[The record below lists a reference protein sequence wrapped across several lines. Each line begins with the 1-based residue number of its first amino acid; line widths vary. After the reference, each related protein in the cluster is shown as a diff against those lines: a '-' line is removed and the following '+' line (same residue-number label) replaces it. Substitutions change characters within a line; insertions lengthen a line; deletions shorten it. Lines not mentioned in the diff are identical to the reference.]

1 MAAENTW
8 GILQQHLMVWPTLR
22 HQHVSRDSAVVLQR
36 KQHLSL
42 RVTGRWSNEG
52 PGKRITTMVPLKA
65 RHRLCRRTKRTGRRG
80 VEREAGAD
88 KVLTMM
94 VSAEHHCADGNQN
107 EAVIGDKL
115 MYGVS
120 DPEPGILIQ
129 EQTETHTHT
138 HMAGRT
144 AGFWSE
150 SMFQSSRLHAVRHK
164 MPFIISVHELAN
176 SYSSSYLD
184 WPVRQAHRPWP
195 SAASPHNQP
204 PAISSLIGSV
214 ARMWL
219 QQAYLFT

>member
-8 GILQQHLMVWPTLR
+8 GILQQHVMVWPTLR
-22 HQHVSRDSAVVLQR
+22 HQHVSRDCAIVLQP
-36 KQHLSL
+36 KQHLSA
-42 RVTGRWSNEG
+42 TGTCRGSNEG

-88 KVLTMM
+88 KVLMMM

-129 EQTETHTHT
+129 EQTQTHTRLVELQDSGQRAFFRAQGCTQRGTKCLSLYQCTSWLIHT
-138 HMAGRT
+138 PPATLTG
-144 AGFWSE
+144 
-150 SMFQSSRLHAVRHK
+150 QSDRHTGPDHQPPVHTISRL
-164 MPFIISVHELAN
+164 L
-176 SYSSSYLD
+176 
-184 WPVRQAHRPWP
+184 
-195 SAASPHNQP
+195 SA
-204 PAISSLIGSV
+204 L
-214 ARMWL
+214 
-219 QQAYLFT
+219 